1 MTEPIVEQ
9 DFDSTIKAQRQR
21 LTTKVYERLL
31 AAATAEE
38 MLTYA
43 QAAAI
48 LKNTGFLK
56 LPSRRVRLDDQSD
69 PTVP

>member
-1 MTEPIVEQ
+1 
-9 DFDSTIKAQRQR
+9 
-21 LTTKVYERLL
+21 
-31 AAATAEE
+31 